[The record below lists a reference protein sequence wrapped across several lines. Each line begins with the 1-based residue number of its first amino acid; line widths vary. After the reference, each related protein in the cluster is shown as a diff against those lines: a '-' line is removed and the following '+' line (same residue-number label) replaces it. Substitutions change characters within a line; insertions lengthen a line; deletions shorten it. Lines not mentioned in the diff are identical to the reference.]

1 MQCHKFY
8 WIVPGRFGVGCIRE
22 ERNFKVRHGT
32 ANAGMERILVSRKA
46 NKKSS
51 SMPRFPHGEQVPL
64 FAIEIIT
71 SLFHLPLIFALYQNK
86 ESIVDSFYLKRNK
99 ERKEE
104 KRSKRRLWR
113 IYKISWIH
121 LMMILCKNHLM
132 MILCKKLHHSSILFS
147 WVLNSTSG

>member
-64 FAIEIIT
+64 FCDWNYYISFSSASNFCFIPKQRID
-71 SLFHLPLIFALYQNK
+71 SGFFLFEAEQRKKREKKKQKKTLKNLQDFM
-86 ESIVDSFYLKRNK
+86 DSSDDDF
-99 ERKEE
+99 
-104 KRSKRRLWR
+104 
-113 IYKISWIH
+113 
-121 LMMILCKNHLM
+121 M
-132 MILCKKLHHSSILFS
+132 
-147 WVLNSTSG
+147 